1 MTTSKPTFGITGTGA
16 HLPSL
21 LLTNDEVAARFD
33 KPGTWIEEKT
43 GMRQRYVAA
52 KHETTADM
60 ATTAARQALQD
71 AGVDAQRVGLV
82 LVSSTTP
89 GRFTPSVACGV
100 QGALGANQAI
110 AMDVSAACAGFMYAL
125 HVAVAMLSSGAAKGP
140 ALLIGAERFSAHIDY
155 GDRSTAALFGDG
167 AGAVVLDQVPEPYGL
182 RYTGIGSDGGKEDY
196 VRVVRADSA
205 SDDPYTLLMDGRAV
219 RGFMEQ
225 RFPAVLNEALA
236 ATDLK
241 TDDVDVV
248 IPHQANMRLINTILG
263 GAGINAQQ
271 VWSTGHLYGNTGAA
285 SVPITLDSARR
296 AGRLKDGAVVLL
308 AALGAGMTWGSAVMR
323 WRPIPEQPSL
333 SRA

>member
-110 AMDVSAACAGFMYAL
+110 AMD
-125 HVAVAMLSSGAAKGP
+125 
-140 ALLIGAERFSAHIDY
+140 
-155 GDRSTAALFGDG
+155 RSTAALFGDG
-167 AGAVVLDQVPEPYGL
+167 AGAVVLAQVPEPYGL